1 MRAIELSAPAKNA
14 ECGIAAIDCG
24 ADAVYIGA
32 RKFGA
37 RAAAANERAEIQR
50 LVSYAHRF
58 RAKVYVTLNT
68 ILHDREL
75 EEARRIA
82 REAYDAGADALILQ
96 DMGLLQMELP
106 PIPLFA
112 STQTHND
119 SWRKVKFLEEVGF
132 QRVILARELSL
143 EEIGE
148 IRARTT
154 VDLEFFVAGA
164 LCVCYSGQCYFSHA
178 VSGRSAN
185 RGECCQP
192 CRMPYS
198 LEDGAG
204 RVIIRDRHLLSLK
217 DLDLSGHL
225 EELIRV
231 GISSF
236 KIEGRLKDVPYV
248 KNMTAFYRKRLDA
261 IIDSSRE
268 LRRASSGVI
277 SLQFTPDPE
286 KTFSRGATRYFL
298 TGRQKDIASLRTP
311 KSIGKEIGTAEA
323 LHGDSFHVKGNQE
336 LHNGDGICFF
346 DKKGVLHGT
355 NVNRVEGDRVYPRAM
370 RRLYAGAIIYRNYDH
385 EFSKAMQRRA
395 CGRKIPIRMTFGETD
410 EGFLLRAVDDEGT
423 RASYGVRSEKT
434 PARDGARAEAAIR
447 NQLSKLGDSI
457 FSLSDLAINLKSP
470 YFIPVRAL
478 NEMRRQTLSRLEEG
492 RDRKYTR
499 KTAVIARNTYPYP
512 QPSLDY
518 RGNVLN
524 KKAVAFYTRH
534 GVKSIEEA
542 FETHRDPRGKVI
554 MTTRYCIRY
563 ELGVC
568 PRDAAGRSS
577 PQIKPPLYLVDRHR
591 KFRLDFHCDR
601 CEMRVVF
608 LE

>member
-37 RAAAANERAEIQR
+37 RAAAGNERAEIQR

-68 ILHDREL
+68 ILYDREL
-75 EEARRIA
+75 EEAQKIA
-82 REAYDAGADALILQ
+82 HEAYDDGADALILQ
-96 DMGLLQMELP
+96 DMGLLEMELP

-119 SWRKVKFLEEVGF
+119 SWRKVKFLEEAGF

-143 EEIGE
+143 EEIRE
-148 IRARTT
+148 IREHTT

-192 CRMPYS
+192 CRMRYS
-198 LEDGAG
+198 LQDGAG
-204 RVIIRDRHLLSLK
+204 RVIVRDRHLLSLK

-225 EELIRV
+225 ADLIRAGV
-231 GISSF
+231 SLF
-236 KIEGRLKDVPYV
+236 KIEGRLKDISYV

-261 IIDSSRE
+261 IIDSSHEFRKV
-268 LRRASSGVI
+268 SSGVI
-277 SLQFTPDPE
+277 SFSFTPDPG
-286 KTFSRGATRYFL
+286 KTFSRGASRYFL

-311 KSIGKEIGTAEA
+311 KAIGKEIGTADA
-323 LHGDSFHVKGNQE
+323 LRGDSFRVKGDVE

-346 DKKGVLHGT
+346 DTKGVLHGT
-355 NVNRVEGDRVYPRAM
+355 NVNRVEGDRVYPRDM
-370 RRLYAGAIIYRNYDH
+370 RRLYSGAIIYRNYDH
-385 EFSKAMQRRA
+385 EFSKAMKRKA
-395 CGRKIPIRMTFGETD
+395 CERKMPIRMTFGETED
-410 EGFLLRAVDDEGT
+410 GFLLSAVDDEGS
-423 RASYGVRSEKT
+423 RASYGIRSEKT
-434 PARDGARAEAAIR
+434 PARNDASAGAVIR

-457 FSLSDLAINLKSP
+457 FSLSDLAINLESA
-470 YFIPVRAL
+470 YFIPVREL
-478 NEMRRQTLSRLEEG
+478 NEMRRRTISLLEEE
-492 RDRKYTR
+492 RDKNYTR
-499 KTAVIARNTYPYP
+499 KTAVITHSEHPYP
-512 QPSLDY
+512 QPTMDY

-524 KKAVAFYTRH
+524 KKATAFYTRH

-542 FETHRDPRGKVI
+542 FEAQRDPRGKII

-563 ELGVC
+563 ELGMC
-568 PRDAAGRSS
+568 PRDAAGKSYPTVKS
-577 PQIKPPLYLVDRHR
+577 PLYLVDRHR